1 MGFIHDDD
9 AVLREDGAFSLA
21 AVDGV
26 CHQQIMIA
34 DLKQELTFVTG
45 LEEPLIA
52 AVLLLAVADLRY
64 ADTLPVIAAEM
75 GNAVHV
81 QRFLKS
87 PERCQRFRIFLCRI
101 YLTQPPVQ
109 SLIADI
115 MAFAFADDRFQ
126 WLGKNP
132 VRH

>member
-34 DLKQELTFVTG
+34 DLKQKLIFVAG

-52 AVLLLAVADLRY
+52 AVPLFAVADLRY

-75 GNAVHV
+75 RNSVHV

-87 PERCQRFRIFLCRI
+87 PERCQRFRIFLCKV

-109 SLIADI
+109 SLVADI

>member
-1 MGFIHDDD
+1 MGFIHDDN
-9 AVLREDGAFSLA
+9 AVRREDGAFSLA

-34 DLKQELTFVTG
+34 DLKQKLIFVAG
-45 LEEPLIA
+45 FEEPLIA
-52 AVLLLAVADLRY
+52 AVPLFAVADLRY

-75 GNAVHV
+75 RNSVHV

-87 PERCQRFRIFLCRI
+87 PERRQRFRIFLSKV

-109 SLIADI
+109 PLVTDI

>member
-26 CHQQIMIA
+26 CHQQVMIA
-34 DLKQELTFVTG
+34 DLKQKLIFVAG

-52 AVLLLAVADLRY
+52 AVPLFAVADLRY

-75 GNAVHV
+75 RNSVHV

-87 PERCQRFRIFLCRI
+87 PERCQRFRIFLSKV
-101 YLTQPPVQ
+101 YLTQPSVQ
-109 SLIADI
+109 PLVADI
-115 MAFAFADDRFQ
+115 MAFSFTDDRFQ

>member
-26 CHQQIMIA
+26 CHQQVMIA
-34 DLKQELTFVTG
+34 DLKQKLIFVAG

-52 AVLLLAVADLRY
+52 AVPLFAVADLRY
-64 ADTLPVIAAEM
+64 ADTLPIIAAEM

-87 PERCQRFRIFLCRI
+87 SERCQRFRVFLCRI

-109 SLIADI
+109 PLVADI
-115 MAFAFADDRFQ
+115 MALSFADDRFQ

>member
-9 AVLREDGAFSLA
+9 AMLRENGAFSLA

-26 CHQQIMIA
+26 CHQQVMIA
-34 DLKQELTFVTG
+34 DLKQKLIFVAG

>member
-21 AVDGV
+21 TVDSV

-34 DLKQELTFVTG
+34 DLKQKLTFVAG

-52 AVLLLAVADLRY
+52 AVPLLAVADLRY

-75 GNAVHV
+75 RNSVHV
-81 QRFLKS
+81 QLFPKS
-87 PERCQRFRIFLCRI
+87 PERRQRFRIFLCRI

-109 SLIADI
+109 SLVADI

>member
-21 AVDGV
+21 VVDGV

-45 LEEPLIA
+45 LEKPLIA
-52 AVLLLAVADLRY
+52 AVPMLAVADLRY

-87 PERCQRFRIFLCRI
+87 SERCQRFRIFLCRI

>member
-1 MGFIHDDD
+1 MGFIHDNDTM
-9 AVLREDGAFSLA
+9 LREDGALSLA

-26 CHQQIMIA
+26 CHQQVMIA
-34 DLKQELTFVTG
+34 DLKQELTSVAGF
-45 LEEPLIA
+45 EKPLIA
-52 AVLLLAVADLRY
+52 AVPLLAVADLRY

-75 GNAVHV
+75 RNSVHV
-81 QRFLKS
+81 QRFPKS
-87 PERCQRFRIFLCRI
+87 PERCQRFRIFLSKV
-101 YLTQPPVQ
+101 YLTQPSVQ
-109 SLIADI
+109 PLVADI

>member
-21 AVDGV
+21 AVDGI

-34 DLKQELTFVTG
+34 DLKQKLIFVAS
-45 LEEPLIA
+45 LEEPLIS
-52 AVLLLAVADLRY
+52 AVPLLAVADLRY

-75 GNAVHV
+75 RNSVHV

>member
-34 DLKQELTFVTG
+34 DLKQKLIFVAG

-52 AVLLLAVADLRY
+52 AVPLFAVADLRY

-75 GNAVHV
+75 RNSVHV
-81 QRFLKS
+81 QRFPKS
-87 PERCQRFRIFLCRI
+87 PERCQRFRIFLSKV
-101 YLTQPPVQ
+101 YLTQPSVQ
-109 SLIADI
+109 PLVADI

>member
-34 DLKQELTFVTG
+34 DLKQKLIFVAG
-45 LEEPLIA
+45 LEEPLIS
-52 AVLLLAVADLRY
+52 AVPLFAVADLRY

-75 GNAVHV
+75 RNSVHV

-87 PERCQRFRIFLCRI
+87 PERCQRFRIFLSKI
-101 YLTQPPVQ
+101 YLTQPSVQ
-109 SLIADI
+109 SLVADI
-115 MAFAFADDRFQ
+115 MAFPFADDRFQ

>member
-9 AVLREDGAFSLA
+9 AVLREDRAFSLV
-21 AVDGV
+21 AVDSI

-34 DLKQELTFVTG
+34 DLKQKLIFVAG
-45 LEEPLIA
+45 LEKPLIA

-75 GNAVHV
+75 RNSVHV
-81 QRFLKS
+81 QRFPKS
-87 PERCQRFRIFLCRI
+87 PERRQRFRIFLCRI
-101 YLTQPPVQ
+101 YLTQPPIQPLV
-109 SLIADI
+109 ADI

>member
-9 AVLREDGAFSLA
+9 TVLREDGAFSLA
-21 AVDGV
+21 AVDSV

-34 DLKQELTFVTG
+34 DLKQKLTFVAG
-45 LEEPLIA
+45 LEKPLIA
-52 AVLLLAVADLRY
+52 AVPLFAVADLRY

-75 GNAVHV
+75 RNSVHV
-81 QRFLKS
+81 QRFPKS
-87 PERCQRFRIFLCRI
+87 PERRQRFRIFLCRI

>member
-9 AVLREDGAFSLA
+9 TVLREDRAFSLT

-26 CHQQIMIA
+26 CHQQVMIA
-34 DLKQELTFVTG
+34 DLKQKLIFVAG

-52 AVLLLAVADLRY
+52 AVPLFAVADLRY

-75 GNAVHV
+75 RNSVHV
-81 QRFLKS
+81 QRFPKS
-87 PERCQRFRIFLCRI
+87 PERCQRFRIFLSKV
-101 YLTQPPVQ
+101 YLTQPSVQ
-109 SLIADI
+109 SLVADI